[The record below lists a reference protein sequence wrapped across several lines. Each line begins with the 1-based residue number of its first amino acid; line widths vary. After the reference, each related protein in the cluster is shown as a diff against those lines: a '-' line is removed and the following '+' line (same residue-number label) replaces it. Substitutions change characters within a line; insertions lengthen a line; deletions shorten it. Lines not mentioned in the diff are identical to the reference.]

1 MNAGC
6 REGKPRGSA
15 LLLYTGA
22 DRLSWEMVT
31 VSAETSLEAPSLLIA
46 MPQVLDPF
54 FHKSVVLLVHQD
66 EEEGSF
72 GLIVNR
78 PTGIRISEILGGLEI
93 GWSGGEE
100 KAAFFGG
107 PVQPQLG
114 SVLFARRGP
123 SGIGAETTSR
133 LSAVTEITQDLG
145 LTHHVGDLGALAE
158 APPERLRLYLGYA
171 GWGAG
176 QLMEE
181 ILRDDWLLAPVSD
194 DLVFASDPDEVWEG
208 ALRSVGVDPA
218 ALPSWSAGAGAQTN

>member
-1 MNAGC
+1 
-6 REGKPRGSA
+6 
-15 LLLYTGA
+15 
-22 DRLSWEMVT
+22 MVNDL
-31 VSAETSLEAPSLLIA
+31 AETALEAPNLLIA

-78 PTGIRISEILGGLEI
+78 PTGIRVSEILGGLEI
-93 GWSGGEE
+93 SWAGGEE
-100 KAAFFGG
+100 AAAFFGG

-123 SGIGAETTSR
+123 GGAGPEALSR
-133 LSAVTEITQDLG
+133 LAAVTEVTRGLG

-181 ILRDDWLLAPVSD
+181 ILRDDWLLAPVND
-194 DLVFASDPDEVWEG
+194 DLVFAADPEGVWEG

-218 ALPSWSAGAGAQTN
+218 ALPSWTGGAGVETN